1 MYISRRSVDYIENR
15 FMGVIVKRVQ
25 AKGATEATST
35 GRVIGVQWE
44 GSFGG
49 DGGTYRDVS
58 HDTAFELLVR
68 RDNGSVEVWRSW
80 EVVPDHHI
88 TSGPTLIDDVLA
100 DEITMDRFAALI
112 GCTIEQAQRL
122 ISEVETAR
130 TEAMR
135 APETTTQT

>member
-1 MYISRRSVDYIENR
+1 MYISRRSVDSIENR

-25 AKGATEATST
+25 VKDATEPTPT

-68 RDNGSVEVWRSW
+68 RDNGSVESGEAGRSC
-80 EVVPDHHI
+80 PTA
-88 TSGPTLIDDVLA
+88 TSPA
-100 DEITMDRFAALI
+100 D
-112 GCTIEQAQRL
+112 
-122 ISEVETAR
+122 
-130 TEAMR
+130 
-135 APETTTQT
+135 PP